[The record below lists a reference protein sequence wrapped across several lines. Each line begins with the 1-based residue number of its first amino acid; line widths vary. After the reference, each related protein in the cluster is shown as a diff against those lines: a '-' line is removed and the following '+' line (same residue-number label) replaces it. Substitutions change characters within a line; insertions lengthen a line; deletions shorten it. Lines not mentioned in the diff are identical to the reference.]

1 MISVKDVTK
10 VFGAGEKEC
19 YALSHINLE
28 IQTGEFAMILG
39 NSGSGKTTLINLIGG
54 LDSVTDGNIFV
65 DGENITGMSAKEKAQ
80 YRNEKIG
87 YIFQNYQ
94 LLPALTVEENI
105 CMPLMIRNKKV
116 DNNFIEDLMSKL
128 GILECRN
135 KLPSELSGGEQQR
148 TAIARALATKPQI
161 ILADEPTGNLD
172 SENGE
177 KVISLIKELKLPTQT
192 VIMITHNVELVK
204 HATRVIKIKDGQI
217 KE

>member
-1 MISVKDVTK
+1 MISIKDVTK

-65 DGENITGMSAKEKAQ
+65 DEENITGMNAKEKAQ

-116 DNNFIEDLMSKL
+116 DTTFIEDLMSKL
-128 GILECRN
+128 GILDCRN

>member
-1 MISVKDVTK
+1 MISIKDVTK

-65 DGENITGMSAKEKAQ
+65 DEENITGMSAKEKAQ

-116 DNNFIEDLMSKL
+116 DTNFIEDLMNKL
-128 GILECRN
+128 GILDCRN

-192 VIMITHNVELVK
+192 VIMITHNIELIK

>member
-1 MISVKDVTK
+1 MISIKEVTK

-65 DGENITGMSAKEKAQ
+65 DEENITGMSAKEKAQ

-116 DNNFIEDLMSKL
+116 DTNFIEDLMNKL
-128 GILECRN
+128 GILDCRN

-192 VIMITHNVELVK
+192 VIMITHNIELIK